1 MAKANRVRTR
11 YPGIS
16 KVGERYEW
24 VAGRDRGRGT
34 TDTLVEARS
43 AKAKAELAGPVSAA
57 VRGKFGDYARTWI
70 AGYQGRTNRGFSE
83 STRADYRESL
93 DLYLIPFFEARK
105 LKPHQITRQ
114 HVKALIAWLATEPTA
129 AEYREKIGLRRP
141 LATRTIVKHLAP
153 LKAMFADA
161 VEDDELPRNPAT
173 VRINLA
179 GDPASTTVEKRPF
192 TDEQLAVVLA
202 ASADKDR
209 LLFDTAAETGA
220 RWGELCEFRGG
231 DLATTGDGPVLRV
244 QRAYSDKARNSD
256 GQRVGIVKLPK
267 SSAGRRDIPLSP
279 ELARRLWRLQ
289 RGPDDLLFT
298 SPRGERM
305 HYQHTRDLVLKPT
318 LARASKRLDGDEL
331 GWAGWHTFRHTVA
344 SRMFAAGR
352 NVVQVQK
359 WLGHHK
365 PSFTLDTYVH
375 LMGESIGEP
384 LALPEVVEERAGG
397 RRGADKAR
405 ETGLNAEGPDSPVS
419 STFAG

>member
-1 MAKANRVRTR
+1 
-11 YPGIS
+11 
-16 KVGERYEW
+16 
-24 VAGRDRGRGT
+24 VAE
-34 TDTLVEARS
+34 VIEARV
-43 AKAKAELAGPVSAA
+43 P
-57 VRGKFGDYARTWI
+57 
-70 AGYQGRTNRGFSE
+70 
-83 STRADYRESL
+83 
-93 DLYLIPFFEARK
+93 
-105 LKPHQITRQ
+105 IT
-114 HVKALIAWLATEPTA
+114 
-129 AEYREKIGLRRP
+129 
-141 LATRTIVKHLAP
+141 
-153 LKAMFADA
+153 
-161 VEDDELPRNPAT
+161 PAQ
-173 VRINLA
+173 
-179 GDPASTTVEKRPF
+179 EKRPF
-192 TDEQLAVVLA
+192 TDDQLAVVLA
-202 ASADKDR
+202 AAADKDR

-231 DLATTGDGPVLRV
+231 DLATTVDGPVLRV
-244 QRAYSDKARNSD
+244 QRAHSDKARNSD
-256 GQRVGIVKLPK
+256 GKRIGIVKLPK

-279 ELARRLWRLQ
+279 GLARRLWRLQ
-289 RGPDDLLFT
+289 RDPDDLLFT

-384 LALPEVVEERAGG
+384 LALPEVAERQTRG

-405 ETGLNAEGPDSPVS
+405 ETGLNAEGTDNPES